1 MLTKYKSS
9 ITLIKSIRM
18 EMTLDSF
25 VIAIFGKKYNIET
38 RETKVFKRVHFLAPS
53 RSAFT
58 GKHRAFHVNNIT
70 RYNVL
75 YQAQIHKLHL
85 FFLCPKGMKGDGSG
99 AV

>member
-38 RETKVFKRVHFLAPS
+38 RETKVFKRVHFLAPG

-85 FFLCPKGMKGDGSG
+85 FFY
-99 AV
+99 ARRA